1 LKIALLIHELLVEGG
16 TERQCVAL
24 ARSLTEQGH
33 DVALYTCAYDRERC
47 YREIC
52 EGLDVRVAGRGRF
65 PRLKKPEVLRRYLD
79 MRKLASCIQEGFDV
93 WNPHHWPPHWAALE
107 ARRRFGG
114 VVVWMCNDVPD
125 MYEKAQK
132 NGGPPQSALRRYWY
146 RLLFGYDQR
155 KVERLNMVTVL
166 AEWVKQRLVA
176 IYPSRVEVVR
186 SGVDWQKFGAVPH
199 EDVIR
204 SRFGFG
210 ADVFLVLCLGI
221 LLPHRRL
228 EDGIAAI
235 AQLRARDHNV
245 KLLIA
250 GSSASSP
257 DYFAGL
263 QRLVREP
270 QLKAGVVF
278 AGGFPENELKQFYDA
293 CDVFLFANE
302 NQTWGL
308 AVIEAMACGKP
319 VIVSTGA
326 GVHEVLEDAKTAL
339 LVPPRNPEA
348 IALCIELLMRDP
360 ALRRRLGENGRN
372 FVRERFSWNRYAQD
386 MVAVFEKAVSSRCA

>member
-1 LKIALLIHELLVEGG
+1 LKIALLIHELLAAGG

-33 DVALYTCAYDRERC
+33 EVALYTCAYDREGC

-52 EGLDVRVAGRGRF
+52 DGLDVRVAGRGWF
-65 PRLKKPEVLRRYLD
+65 PGLRKPEFLRRYLD
-79 MRKLASCIQEGFDV
+79 IRKLASNIHEGYDV

-114 VVVWMCNDVPD
+114 AVVWMCNDVPD
-125 MYEKAQK
+125 MYEKAQR
-132 NGGPPQSALRRYWY
+132 NGGPSRSALRRYWY
-146 RLLFGYDQR
+146 RLLYGYDR
-155 KVERLNMVTVL
+155 KKVERLDMVTVL
-166 AEWVKQRLVA
+166 ADWVKQRLVA

-186 SGVDWQKFGAVPH
+186 SGVDWQKFGTVPH

-204 SRFGFG
+204 SRFGFA

-235 AQLRARDHNV
+235 ADLRARNLNT

-250 GSSASSP
+250 GSPASSP
-257 DYFAGL
+257 GYFADL
-263 QRLVREP
+263 QKLVREL
-270 QLKAGVVF
+270 QMEAAVVF
-278 AGGFPENELKQFYDA
+278 TGGFSENELKQFYDA
-293 CDVFLFANE
+293 CDVFLFANDE
-302 NQTWGL
+302 QTWGL
-308 AVIEAMACGKP
+308 AVVEAMACGKP

-326 GVHEVLEDAKTAL
+326 GVHEVLEDGKNAL
-339 LVPPRNPEA
+339 LVPPRSPEA
-348 IALCIELLMRDP
+348 IATRIELLMRDP
-360 ALRRRLGENGRN
+360 ALSHRLGETGRI
-372 FVRERFSWNRYAQD
+372 FVREHFSWSRYARD
-386 MVAVFEKAVSSRCA
+386 MVGLFKKAMASRS